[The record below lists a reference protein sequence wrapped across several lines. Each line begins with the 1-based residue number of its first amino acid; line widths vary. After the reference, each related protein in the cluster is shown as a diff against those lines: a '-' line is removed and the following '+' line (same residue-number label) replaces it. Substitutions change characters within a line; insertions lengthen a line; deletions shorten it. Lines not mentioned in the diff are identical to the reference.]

1 MEEQFIGNY
10 KILRKIGTGGM
21 AKVYLAVHRD
31 IPNLKVVLKILSDPR
46 LAERFRQ
53 EADKLALLDNNP
65 NICRIKHFFNHGED
79 FVIAMDFIDGINVDE
94 QLKAGG
100 KFPIAESLRIIT
112 SVLEILDSAHQKD
125 IYHRDIK
132 PSNIMIDREGNVKV
146 IDFGIAK
153 SKDDPTLTMAGTACG
168 TPAYMAPEQFTDAQ
182 TVDYTLVDIYA
193 TGTTLFHLVTGEL
206 PFKGENPFLIRDAKI
221 TTDPPLPRKINP
233 EISRGLEAVII
244 RSLNRNPTD
253 RYQSARQMKEALLAL
268 PEMREEGPAVE
279 TPTIVPDE
287 MGKKKRSRFPI
298 AIVAIIIVAAAAF
311 LVYKLIVTEK
321 KPAQVSDTMTPLVTP
336 DTASKPAD
344 ITATPIQNGEV
355 PKGTIVLKVIPSG
368 DLFLDG
374 TVIGRNISDTF
385 FARDTGMYILRVENS
400 RAVQKTIIDTIR
412 VTALT
417 RLLRRYTFDISKPVE
432 AASRPTAAS
441 GKVAIGS
448 IPRGGSIYID
458 GKIQLQETPYTYT
471 LDAGQHIIM
480 IILDRGGQSL
490 SYVDTVT
497 ISGDSLQKVFFN
509 AE

>member
-1 MEEQFIGNY
+1 
-10 KILRKIGTGGM
+10 
-21 AKVYLAVHRD
+21 
-31 IPNLKVVLKILSDPR
+31 
-46 LAERFRQ
+46 
-53 EADKLALLDNNP
+53 
-65 NICRIKHFFNHGED
+65 
-79 FVIAMDFIDGINVDE
+79 
-94 QLKAGG
+94 
-100 KFPIAESLRIIT
+100 
-112 SVLEILDSAHQKD
+112 
-125 IYHRDIK
+125 
-132 PSNIMIDREGNVKV
+132 
-146 IDFGIAK
+146 
-153 SKDDPTLTMAGTACG
+153 
-168 TPAYMAPEQFTDAQ
+168 
-182 TVDYTLVDIYA
+182 
-193 TGTTLFHLVTGEL
+193 
-206 PFKGENPFLIRDAKI
+206 
-221 TTDPPLPRKINP
+221 
-233 EISRGLEAVII
+233 
-244 RSLNRNPTD
+244 
-253 RYQSARQMKEALLAL
+253 MKEALLAL